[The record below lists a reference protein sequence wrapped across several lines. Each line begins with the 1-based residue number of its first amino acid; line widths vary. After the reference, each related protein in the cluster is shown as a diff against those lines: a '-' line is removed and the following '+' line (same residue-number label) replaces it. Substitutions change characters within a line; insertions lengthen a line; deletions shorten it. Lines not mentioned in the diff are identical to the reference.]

1 MKSHQSNASSLRMQL
16 LATISFSL
24 LLVWCAVAWF
34 AYDKGLHEAEELMD
48 GQLALSARL
57 LDGQINHEENTHPD
71 SWFLDQDAKADHTI
85 PALIENLD
93 PEGRLPYEQEL
104 AFQIWHVNGV
114 LKLLSDNAKQ
124 MQLIAQPGYSNQ
136 IFNDL
141 TWRTYTKKSR
151 DANYL
156 IQVAHP
162 LTTRDLIGLDVAW
175 RVTIPLFFAFPF
187 LLLMMYWAVTR
198 ALRPL
203 KMIAGNLSGRT
214 SEELEPVSVKGVPK
228 EIFPI
233 IHSFNLLLK
242 RVGVSIANER
252 RFTSNAAHELRT
264 PLAGIKLYA
273 QLAESAVN
281 DASRDKFLSQVLIG
295 IGRADRLV
303 SQMLRLARLDPD
315 NPALMGEKDILDIKA
330 LFLEA
335 QDIEAVHVKEKNQTF
350 MLNIAHN
357 AQTIEGIE
365 NLLLIAV
372 SNLIGNA
379 SRYAPEGTVITLGS
393 WRDEQTYGLYVQDQ
407 GAGIPQAELPD
418 ITQRFKRGADVTAEG
433 AGLGLAIVER
443 IAAIH
448 QIRLLLTNLP
458 QGGLRASLSWSI

>member
-1 MKSHQSNASSLRMQL
+1 LNSRHTKATSLRLQL

-57 LDGQINHEENTHPD
+57 LDGQINHEESTHPD
-71 SWFLDQDAKADHTI
+71 SWFSELGPKADHTI

-104 AFQIWHVNGV
+104 AFQIWHSSGI
-114 LKLLSDNAKQ
+114 LTLLSDNAKN
-124 MQLIAQPGYSNQ
+124 MQLIAQPGYSDQ
-136 IFNDL
+136 VFNDL

-162 LTTRDLIGLDVAW
+162 VTTRDLIGLDVAW

-198 ALRPL
+198 SLKPL
-203 KMIAGNLSGRT
+203 NTIAANLSRRT
-214 SEELEPVSVKGVPK
+214 SEELDPVSVIGVPK

-233 IHSFNLLLK
+233 VHSFNTLLK
-242 RVGVSIANER
+242 RVAVSVANER

-273 QLAESAVN
+273 QLAEAATD
-281 DASRDKFLSQVLIG
+281 DASREKFLTQVLKG
-295 IGRADRLV
+295 IVRADRLV
-303 SQMLRLARLDPD
+303 SQMLSLARLDPE
-315 NPALMGEKDILDIKA
+315 NYALIDAKEQVDVKT

-335 QDIEAVHVKEKNQTF
+335 QDIEALHIREKNQSVV
-350 MLNIAHN
+350 LNIAQD
-357 AQTIEGIE
+357 AQRIEGIE

-393 WRDEQTYGLYVQDQ
+393 WRDARTFGLYVQDQ
-407 GAGIPQAELPD
+407 GAGIPQDELPD
-418 ITQRFKRGADVTAEG
+418 ITQRFKRGSEVSAPG
-433 AGLGLAIVER
+433 CGLGLAIVER

-448 QIRLLLTNLP
+448 QIRLLLTNHST
-458 QGGLRASLSWSI
+458 GGLRASLSWDV